1 MKVEDIGPADAIA
14 RCKALADIER
24 GFRVLKS
31 DIEIAPVH
39 HWLNDRIRAQALIR
53 FLALV
58 HYRVMRMRP
67 KAVGR
72 VSLVD
77 NGRWRIVENG
87 SPEYDLADF
96 ESAMRFW
103 TARRRKNAMEYT
115 RSIKRDGRKRLKKL
129 LPAAMR
135 EAKKRLADGSFEAQQ
150 SLMADVMIRHA
161 KPDNLDG
168 VMVYRT
174 ERGWYAD
181 LVMREVP
188 LGASNVMGTPAD
200 MPRMSREEAE
210 KEGYQVLVA
219 ALFGWMRSE
228 EDTKPS
234 TQGDVRVFKLHGRDF
249 AIPGSVVD
257 SARAGLEARGDVNED
272 DADEI
277 RAHLVA
283 SLVDIMGGDRF
294 DDDLWKTADDEAR
307 MKVVADMTMLLSVGH
322 FFHPDKD
329 FPDPIDEMRIN

>member
-1 MKVEDIGPADAIA
+1 
-14 RCKALADIER
+14 
-24 GFRVLKS
+24 
-31 DIEIAPVH
+31 
-39 HWLNDRIRAQALIR
+39 
-53 FLALV
+53 
-58 HYRVMRMRP
+58 
-67 KAVGR
+67 
-72 VSLVD
+72 
-77 NGRWRIVENG
+77 
-87 SPEYDLADF
+87 
-96 ESAMRFW
+96 
-103 TARRRKNAMEYT
+103 MEYA
-115 RSIKRDGRKRLKKL
+115 RSIKREGRKRLKKL

-135 EAKKRLADGSFEAQQ
+135 EAKKRLGDGSFEAQQ

-161 KPDNLDG
+161 EPGNLEG

-219 ALFGWMRSE
+219 ALFGWMRSK
-228 EDTKPS
+228 EDTKS
-234 TQGDVRVFKLHGRDF
+234 SSQEDVRVFKLHGRDF
-249 AIPGSVVD
+249 PIPGSVVD
-257 SARAGLEARGDVNED
+257 SARAGLEARGDVSED

-277 RAHLVA
+277 RSHLVA

-294 DDDLWKTADDEAR
+294 EDDLWKTADDEAR
-307 MKVVADMTMLLSVGH
+307 MKVVADMTMLLAVGH
-322 FFHPDKD
+322 FFHPDKE